1 MRKLAQKNLFYSLLL
16 AAAMML
22 FLVGYFMC
30 MLPSLYV
37 SHMKEQNLEAIKEQH
52 RAYVAQG
59 TYEGVQVK
67 NPTACASVKI
77 PLEGDS
83 IILTTKPASIKV
95 TAREGEIRE
104 ILREIQEILQDF
116 QTRQADSGKA
126 DFDAQLKKKLSGWQ
140 GKLENVYKDRVSLP
154 VDMKIIHNEES
165 KNAYFNETYKLYPEG
180 KMVIMEAGV
189 EDDSNQYTTYFAAE
203 KTADAVIFSLL
214 PVVTPQMAEIRPVVV
229 QSLPMLGAVILIL
242 VLVFSQIY
250 SGGIVSPILKLV
262 QHTQAMKADR
272 EFAVQP
278 LGREWQGRSDEVT
291 QLAVTIDEL
300 YQQVREGY
308 QELQAVNQELLEEN
322 ERQEVFLRA
331 SSHQLKTPIT
341 AALLLLDGMIN
352 QIGKYK
358 DTKTYLPKVKEQLL
372 FMRKMVEDI
381 LSLNLSRES
390 ISRDKV
396 NLYSLVQAQLAAYQ
410 IAAGDKHLDIL
421 MDGDKEVF
429 VYADYDILAK
439 ILDNLLSNAVNYT
452 PQGGAVRIWVKERG
466 ITIQNRGVAIPQ
478 EILQHIFEPFVRGNH
493 GKQSHGLGLY
503 IAAYYAKLSDACL
516 AVRNCADGVE
526 AELEIRA

>member
-1 MRKLAQKNLFYSLLL
+1 MRKLSQKNLFYSVLL

-22 FLVGYFMC
+22 FLVGYFMW

-37 SHMKEQNLEAIKEQH
+37 SHMKEQNLEAVKRQH
-52 RAYVAQG
+52 RAYAAQG
-59 TYEGVQVK
+59 NYEGVQVK
-67 NPTACASVKI
+67 NPTACVSVKI

-83 IILTTKPASIKV
+83 IFMTTKMASIKV
-95 TAREGEIRE
+95 TAGEGA
-104 ILREIQEILQDF
+104 LQEILQEIQDLASHF
-116 QTRQADSGKA
+116 QIGQTDGEAEFG
-126 DFDAQLKKKLSGWQ
+126 AQLKKKMEGWQ
-140 GKLENVYKDRVSLP
+140 EKLENVYKDRVLLP
-154 VDMKIIHNEES
+154 IDMKIIHTGEFE
-165 KNAYFNETYKLYPEG
+165 NAYFNETYKMYVDGE
-180 KMVIMEAGV
+180 MIVMESGV
-189 EDDSNQYTTYFAAE
+189 EDGSNQYTTYFAAE
-203 KTADAVIFSLL
+203 KTADAVIFSML
-214 PVVTPQMAEIRPVVV
+214 PVVTPQMGEIRPVVI
-229 QSLPMLGAVILIL
+229 QSLPMLGAVILVL
-242 VLVFSQIY
+242 VLIFSQIY

-272 EFAVQP
+272 AFAVQP
-278 LGREWQGRSDEVT
+278 LGREWQGRSDEVG

-331 SSHQLKTPIT
+331 SSHQLKTPVT

-372 FMRKMVEDI
+372 FMRKMVEEI
-381 LSLNLSRES
+381 LSLNLSRDN

-396 NLYSLVQAQLAAYQ
+396 HLYALVQAQLAAYQ
-410 IAAGDKHLDIL
+410 IAAADKHLEIL
-421 MDGDKEVF
+421 LDGDQGVF

-452 PQGGAVRIWVKERG
+452 PQDEEIHIWVKECG
-466 ITIQNRGVAIPQ
+466 ITIQNRGVTIPQ
-478 EILQHIFEPFVRGNH
+478 DILQHIFEPFVRGNH

-503 IAAYYAKLSDACL
+503 IAAYYAKLSGACL
-516 AVRNCADGVE
+516 SVHNCEDGVE
-526 AELEIRA
+526 AVLEFCA